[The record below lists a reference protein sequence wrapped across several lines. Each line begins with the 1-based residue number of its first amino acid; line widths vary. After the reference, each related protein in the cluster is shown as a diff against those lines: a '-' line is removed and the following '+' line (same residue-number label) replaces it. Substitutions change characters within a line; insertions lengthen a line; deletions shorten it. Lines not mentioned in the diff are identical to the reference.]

1 MLIKTNDTALY
12 MLVHLLAKLHL
23 NLGSICKSLKMTSMD
38 CAVTFFTIW
47 PWAWCAMAEALRNHI
62 ALHTISK
69 SSFGIESAF
78 AFFSRMKAY
87 PELGGPA
94 G

>member
-38 CAVTFFTIW
+38 CAVTFS
-47 PWAWCAMAEALRNHI
+47 PPGPRVWCAMAEALRNHI

-69 SSFGIESAF
+69 SSFRIEGAF
-78 AFFSRMKAY
+78 AFFPR
-87 PELGGPA
+87 
-94 G
+94 